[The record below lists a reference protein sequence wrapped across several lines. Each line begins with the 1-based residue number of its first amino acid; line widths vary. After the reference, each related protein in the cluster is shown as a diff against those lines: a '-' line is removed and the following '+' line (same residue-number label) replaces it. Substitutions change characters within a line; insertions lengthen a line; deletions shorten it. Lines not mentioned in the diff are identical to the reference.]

1 MSDLLQFDRTVFAWI
16 NTDWSNPIFNV
27 VMPWITHFA
36 DAAAVWLWIAFI
48 GLLMCWQLAR
58 SVETDQGKGQ
68 RRAIMNAVVFF
79 CLYMALIYGVNAA
92 LYKGLKN
99 AFHRSRP
106 FVQEIV
112 TLRVSPTTAAGLRNY
127 GSFPSGHASNA
138 FMIAALLA
146 DRLGRGRYG
155 WYGMASLVALS
166 RIYLGVHYPSDVLVG
181 SCLGLSVT
189 WLMLSFRPLRNR
201 ITRENL
207 FVSKEGPRDIDY
219 EKTSETDPDKR

>member
-1 MSDLLQFDRTVFAWI
+1 MSGILQLDRTVFIWI
-16 NTDWSNPIFNV
+16 NTDWSNAVFDTI
-27 VMPWITHFA
+27 MPWVSHLGDAIT
-36 DAAAVWLWIAFI
+36 VWLWIAFI
-48 GLLMCWQLAR
+48 GWQLAHVIKTGHGNGQ
-58 SVETDQGKGQ
+58 SGK
-68 RRAIMNAVVFF
+68 IMNAAVFF

-92 LYKGLKN
+92 LYNGLKN

-112 TLRVSPTTAAGLRNY
+112 TLRVSPTTAAAQRNDD
-127 GSFPSGHASNA
+127 SFPSGHASNA

>member
-1 MSDLLQFDRTVFAWI
+1 MSDILQLDRTVFFWI
-16 NTDWSNPIFNV
+16 NTCWSNAVFDTI
-27 VMPWITHFA
+27 MPWVTHLG
-36 DAAAVWLWIAFI
+36 DAVAVWLWIAFI
-48 GLLMCWQLAR
+48 GWQHAR
-58 SVETDQGKGQ
+58 VVKTGQGDGQ
-68 RRAIMNAVVFF
+68 YGKIMNAVVFF
-79 CLYMALIYGVNAA
+79 CLYMALIYGVNAG
-92 LYKGLKN
+92 LYNGLKN

-112 TLRVSPTTAAGLRNY
+112 TLRVSPTTAAGLSN

-146 DRLGRGRYG
+146 DRLRRVRYG
-155 WYGMASLVALS
+155 LYGMAALVALS

-201 ITRENL
+201 ITREDL
-207 FVSKEGPRDIDY
+207 FVPKEGPRRI
-219 EKTSETDPDKR
+219 